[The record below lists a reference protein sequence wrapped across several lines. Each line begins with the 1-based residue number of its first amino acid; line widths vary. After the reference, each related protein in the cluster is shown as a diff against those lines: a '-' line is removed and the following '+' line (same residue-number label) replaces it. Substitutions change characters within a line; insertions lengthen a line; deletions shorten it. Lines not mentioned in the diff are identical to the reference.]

1 MEICSE
7 YENVISGRECKLKIK
22 ELEYKSLCG
31 LVDALGNNQLELSD
45 VDGFHFSFRINQISK
60 EFDLLKVKGDER
72 VLNIELKSEMI
83 EEDRI
88 KKQLEQNQYYLK
100 HIAKKIDSFTYV
112 DGINQFFKL
121 DEGELVKCCVS
132 DLIQVLKD
140 FKNYD
145 DQIEQLFQVKNYL
158 ISPLNTPQKFLNG
171 QYFLTGAQKK
181 IKEKIISDAKKE
193 NHKNF
198 WGIAGKAGTGKTLL
212 LYDLAKDL
220 CKQGRVC
227 VIHCGVLCEGH
238 MLLREKIDNIDIIDA
253 KSVNTTE
260 FDEYDYILVDETQ
273 RIYKSNME
281 VIGEA
286 VRKNNQIAVFSYD
299 GFQTLS
305 RKEEDAKIAEKI
317 EELAGKSEELTNK
330 IRTNQEMA
338 SFVTSLFNL
347 NNRSDKLYKYDK
359 VDIVYA
365 NSIEEAKKI
374 IRYYRKD
381 KGYVFIE
388 YTKSLYSP
396 GEIDKYHGDINTH
409 RVIGQ
414 EYDNVLIVMDDN
426 FYYNSGRL
434 CARKHPYDNYLFYKL
449 FFQGISRV
457 RDKLCI
463 VVVNNVEL
471 LKNILSIKCN
481 TMQ

>member
-1 MEICSE
+1 MKPINLFVITRNKAMEICSE

-181 IKEKIISDAKKE
+181 IKEKIISDAKKH
-193 NHKNF
+193 NNKNF
-198 WGIAGKAGTGKTLL
+198 LGIAGKAGTGKTLL

-281 VIGEA
+281 VI
-286 VRKNNQIAVFSYD
+286 
-299 GFQTLS
+299 
-305 RKEEDAKIAEKI
+305 
-317 EELAGKSEELTNK
+317 
-330 IRTNQEMA
+330 
-338 SFVTSLFNL
+338 
-347 NNRSDKLYKYDK
+347 
-359 VDIVYA
+359 
-365 NSIEEAKKI
+365 
-374 IRYYRKD
+374 
-381 KGYVFIE
+381 
-388 YTKSLYSP
+388 
-396 GEIDKYHGDINTH
+396 
-409 RVIGQ
+409 
-414 EYDNVLIVMDDN
+414 
-426 FYYNSGRL
+426 
-434 CARKHPYDNYLFYKL
+434 AR
-449 FFQGISRV
+449 R
-457 RDKLCI
+457 
-463 VVVNNVEL
+463 
-471 LKNILSIKCN
+471 
-481 TMQ
+481 